1 LERRTQADG
10 RAAYCE
16 RPVNFE
22 RIYLDNAATTPL
34 RQEVADAMH
43 AALEE
48 SGFNPSSLHAEGRK
62 ARAVLDE
69 ARDRIAATLGA
80 TRTEITFTAS
90 GTEANNLALFG
101 MTRASAKGRHIV
113 VSAIEHPA
121 VLRPAAQLRDEGFEV
136 TYLPVA
142 SDGQVAADAFEAAL
156 RPGTVLASIMYANN
170 EIGTVQPIRHLAEI
184 AGRHGVAIHTDA
196 VQAPSWLPCDVRE
209 LGVDLLSLS
218 GHKFGGPK
226 GTGLLYARRGL
237 ALAPL
242 VHGGGQEFGRRS
254 GTENVVGAAGMARAL
269 ELAAVGRAENI
280 RRTAELRDQLE
291 AGIRAGI
298 SDVHVNGTGAPR
310 LANNL
315 SVSFAGV
322 ESEALLVGLDLAGV
336 AVSAGS
342 ACTSGTLEPS
352 HVLAALGLE
361 PRWQTG
367 AIRFSLGTT
376 TRRAE
381 IERVL
386 VLLPGVVAQL
396 RSPAP
401 APR

>member
-1 LERRTQADG
+1 
-10 RAAYCE
+10 
-16 RPVNFE
+16 
-22 RIYLDNAATTPL
+22 
-34 RQEVADAMH
+34 
-43 AALEE
+43 
-48 SGFNPSSLHAEGRK
+48 
-62 ARAVLDE
+62 
-69 ARDRIAATLGA
+69 
-80 TRTEITFTAS
+80 
-90 GTEANNLALFG
+90 
-101 MTRASAKGRHIV
+101 
-113 VSAIEHPA
+113 
-121 VLRPAAQLRDEGFEV
+121 
-136 TYLPVA
+136 
-142 SDGQVAADAFEAAL
+142 
-156 RPGTVLASIMYANN
+156 
-170 EIGTVQPIRHLAEI
+170 
-184 AGRHGVAIHTDA
+184 
-196 VQAPSWLPCDVRE
+196 
-209 LGVDLLSLS
+209 
-218 GHKFGGPK
+218 
-226 GTGLLYARRGL
+226 
-237 ALAPL
+237 
-242 VHGGGQEFGRRS
+242 
-254 GTENVVGAAGMARAL
+254 MARAL